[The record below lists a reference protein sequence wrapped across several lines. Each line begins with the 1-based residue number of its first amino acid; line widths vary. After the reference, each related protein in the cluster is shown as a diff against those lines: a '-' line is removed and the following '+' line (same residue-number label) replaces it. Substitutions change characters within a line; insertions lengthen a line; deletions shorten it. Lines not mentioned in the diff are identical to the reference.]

1 MTRKVPNVS
10 RDRTGTVVL
19 EPLPPTAL
27 TAQEARDHMAVLEAL
42 VKREG
47 FDKKIAVTVRCY
59 NNEVMTREYA
69 RELFHLITVE
79 YGVPKARFISPTLDG
94 AAHLFDAAND
104 AGKPEALVVFT
115 VDDART
121 GAPCKSLAQYLSV
134 LGY

>member
-1 MTRKVPNVS
+1 MLS
-10 RDRTGTVVL
+10 RDRTGNVVL
-19 EPLPPTAL
+19 EPLPVTAL

-104 AGKPEALVVFT
+104 AGKPEALAVFT

-121 GAPCKSLAQYLSV
+121 GVLCKSLQQYLRV
-134 LGY
+134 LGF

>member
-1 MTRKVPNVS
+1 MI
-10 RDRTGTVVL
+10 RDRIGNAVL
-19 EPLPPTAL
+19 EPLPATVL
-27 TAQEARDHMAVLEAL
+27 TAEEARRHMAVLEKL
-42 VKREG
+42 VTRQG
-47 FDKKIAVTVRCY
+47 FDKKSAITVRCY

-79 YGVPKARFISPTLDG
+79 YGVPEARFISPTLDG

-104 AGKPEALVVFT
+104 AGRPEALAVFT

-121 GAPCKSLAQYLSV
+121 GTHCKSLAQYLRV